1 MSYDARIVISCF
13 TFSRNGILI
22 PSRRPAPIGSSDG
35 VSSDFITCTARCHR
49 TRTRSCGPCA
59 SAGSI
64 LPVDEEPKMPWGL
77 CAGRRIADLSDRY
90 LERLLEKG
98 SALEPSELRAAVEAE
113 ASRRRQAAAI
123 AVPELREKH

>member
-1 MSYDARIVISCF
+1 VGRVHPLVAFCLWTKS
-13 TFSRNGILI
+13 
-22 PSRRPAPIGSSDG
+22 P
-35 VSSDFITCTARCHR
+35 RCR
-49 TRTRSCGPCA
+49 G
-59 SAGSI
+59 
-64 LPVDEEPKMPWGL
+64 GL

-123 AVPELREKH
+123 AVPEPRDPAFKPAGPQPISLACWYGPR